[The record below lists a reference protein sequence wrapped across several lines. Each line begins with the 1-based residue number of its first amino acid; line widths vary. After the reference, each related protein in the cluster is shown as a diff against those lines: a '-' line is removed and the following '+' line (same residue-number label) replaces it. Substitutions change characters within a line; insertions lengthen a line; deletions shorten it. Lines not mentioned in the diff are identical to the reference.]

1 MTLPSLASLSDLNAR
16 LTGEVASGDETTR
29 AQAALDDASAIIRA
43 EAGTTW
49 TDALDALEDVPDV
62 IVTVCASFAKRL
74 FLNPEWKSS
83 ENLGS
88 YAYELSG
95 TSGGALE
102 LTKAE
107 RKLIRRAIGQGAL
120 GAITLESPYAAN
132 SETVYLD
139 VSGTTEHFPVWD
151 GDGY

>member
-1 MTLPSLASLSDLNAR
+1 MSLPSLASLSDLNAR

-29 AQAALDDASAIIRA
+29 AQAALDDASALIRA
-43 EAGTTW
+43 EANTNW
-49 TDALDALEDVPDV
+49 TDDADALEDVPDI
-62 IVTVCASFAKRL
+62 IVTVCVQVAKRI

-83 ENLGS
+83 ETLGS
-88 YAYELSG
+88 YAYQVSG
-95 TSGGALE
+95 MAGGPLE

-107 RKLIRRAIGQGAL
+107 RKMIRRAIGQGAL